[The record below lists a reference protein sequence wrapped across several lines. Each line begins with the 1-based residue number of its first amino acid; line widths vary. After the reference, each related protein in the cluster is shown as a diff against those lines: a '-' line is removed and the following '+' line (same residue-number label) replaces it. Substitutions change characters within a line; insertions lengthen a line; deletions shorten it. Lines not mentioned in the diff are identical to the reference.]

1 VILALNF
8 FVRVGW
14 SSMSLV
20 LPATFGAPLSPP
32 HLLALA
38 DIFLLFF
45 IMIGPIKSIGAYAG
59 AAQGVDPKQWSA
71 LSWKVFGI
79 AVVTTLAAGGLG
91 GAMLHKWHIA
101 PAVLQLAGGLVFLL
115 VALQMVL
122 AQYAAPSPA
131 PADSVPP
138 AARLAF
144 PVTLPAYGIAA
155 LIVLVAL
162 SGSTERYLW
171 IMGLAIAVLVL
182 DLITMLF
189 IRQIMAFIG
198 QLPLQILAAV
208 LGMLQVALA
217 LQLITGA
224 VRTIITS

>member
-1 VILALNF
+1 ML
-8 FVRVGW
+8 
-14 SSMSLV
+14 LV
-20 LPATFGAPLSPP
+20 LSALSTPP
-32 HLLALA
+32 SPQYLLALA
-38 DIFLLFF
+38 DVFLLFF
-45 IMIGPIKSIGAYAG
+45 IMIGPIKAIGAYAA
-59 AAQGVDPKQWSA
+59 AAQGMESKQWTA
-71 LSWKVFGI
+71 VAWKVFAI
-79 AVVTTLAAGGLG
+79 AVVTTVAAGGLG
-91 GAMLHKWHIA
+91 GAVLHKWHIA

-122 AQYAAPSPA
+122 AQYAAPAPTAAPTAA
-131 PADSVPP
+131 PADGPP
-138 AARLAF
+138 PTARLAF

-171 IMGLAIAVLVL
+171 IMGLAILVLVL
-182 DLITMLF
+182 DLLTMLY
-189 IRQIMAFIG
+189 IRQIVKAVG

-224 VRTIITS
+224 VRTIITT

>member
-1 VILALNF
+1 MFLVIPAALA
-8 FVRVGW
+8 
-14 SSMSLV
+14 
-20 LPATFGAPLSPP
+20 APPP
-32 HLLALA
+32 PSHLLALA
-38 DIFLLFF
+38 DIFMLFF
-45 IMIGPIKSIGAYAG
+45 IMIGPIKAIGAYAT
-59 AAQGVDPKQWSA
+59 AAQGMEPTQWRA
-71 LSWKVFGI
+71 VTWKVFAI

-101 PAVLQLAGGLVFLL
+101 PTVLQLAGGLVFLL

-122 AQYAAPSPA
+122 AQYAAPA
-131 PADSVPP
+131 PAAPAGAAPP
-138 AARLAF
+138 TAHLAF

-171 IMGLAIAVLVL
+171 IMGLALLVLVL
-182 DLITMLF
+182 DLLTMLF
-189 IRQIMAFIG
+189 IRQIMKVVG

-224 VRTIITS
+224 LRTLIST

>member
-1 VILALNF
+1 
-8 FVRVGW
+8 
-14 SSMSLV
+14 MSLV
-20 LPATFGAPLSPP
+20 IPAALGTPPSPS

-45 IMIGPIKSIGAYAG
+45 IMIGPIKAIGAYAT
-59 AAQGVDPKQWSA
+59 AAQGMESKQWA
-71 LSWKVFGI
+71 AVSWKVFGI
-79 AVVTTLAAGGLG
+79 AVVTTVAAGGLG

-122 AQYAAPSPA
+122 AQYAPPA
-131 PADSVPP
+131 PPPAAASAPP

-171 IMGLAIAVLVL
+171 IMGLAIAVLLL
-182 DLITMLF
+182 DLLVMLF
-189 IRQIMAFIG
+189 IRQIMRVVG